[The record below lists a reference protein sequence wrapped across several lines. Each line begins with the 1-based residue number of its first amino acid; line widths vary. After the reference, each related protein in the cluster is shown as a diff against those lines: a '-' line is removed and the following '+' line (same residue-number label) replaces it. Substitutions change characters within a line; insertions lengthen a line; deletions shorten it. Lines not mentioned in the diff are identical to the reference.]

1 MLAPRVRRRDAA
13 TQQGDALEGAT
24 LREGY
29 ICGRTAIPPN
39 ARNTQNI
46 AAEYLLS
53 KTTSI
58 RVGRYGHLRRSI
70 RTSASVDTDVCAG
83 RCGRLRRSIRT
94 SASVDADIC
103 VGRRG
108 CSTTNINIR
117 NETSFYHTKLSS
129 AQPLLSANLQRR
141 IHRRVAVGHEAQ
153 HQLAEPAALE
163 PERTRLRRQG
173 HHRSLYAA
181 HSKN

>member
-1 MLAPRVRRRDAA
+1 M
-13 TQQGDALEGAT
+13 GS
-24 LREGY
+24 LRPY
-29 ICGRTAIPPN
+29 IDTIQKVSSK
-39 ARNTQNI
+39 QND
-46 AAEYLLS
+46 E
-53 KTTSI
+53 
-58 RVGRYGHLRRSI
+58 HPRRSI
-70 RTSASVDTDVCAG
+70 RASASVDTDICVG

-163 PERTRLRRQG
+163 PERTRLRWQG

>member
-1 MLAPRVRRRDAA
+1 M
-13 TQQGDALEGAT
+13 GN
-24 LREGY
+24 LRPY
-29 ICGRTAIPPN
+29 IDTIQKVSSK
-39 ARNTQNI
+39 QND
-46 AAEYLLS
+46 E
-53 KTTSI
+53 
-58 RVGRYGHLRRSI
+58 HLRRSI
-70 RTSASVDTDVCAG
+70 RASASVDTDVCAG

-117 NETSFYHTKLSS
+117 NETSFYHTKLSP

-163 PERTRLRRQG
+163 PPDFVIVSPKNLRQRVLLFSDALPSALFG
-173 HHRSLYAA
+173 CKPPCSEVA
-181 HSKN
+181 

>member
-1 MLAPRVRRRDAA
+1 M
-13 TQQGDALEGAT
+13 GS
-24 LREGY
+24 LRPY
-29 ICGRTAIPPN
+29 IDTIQKVSSK
-39 ARNTQNI
+39 QND
-46 AAEYLLS
+46 E
-53 KTTSI
+53 
-58 RVGRYGHLRRSI
+58 HPHRSI
-70 RTSASVDTDVCAG
+70 RASAPVDADVCAG

-117 NETSFYHTKLSS
+117 NETSFYHTKLSP
-129 AQPLLSANLQRR
+129 ALPLLSANLQLR

-163 PERTRLRRQG
+163 PERARLRRQG

-181 HSKN
+181 HSEN

>member
-58 RVGRYGHLRRSI
+58 RVDRYGHPRRSI
-70 RTSASVDTDVCAG
+70 RTSASVDTD
-83 RCGRLRRSIRT
+83 
-94 SASVDADIC
+94 IC

-108 CSTTNINIR
+108 CLKTNINIR
-117 NETSFYHTKLSS
+117 NETSSYHTKLSP
-129 AQPLLSANLQRR
+129 ALPLLSANLQRR

-163 PERTRLRRQG
+163 PERARLRWQG

>member
-58 RVGRYGHLRRSI
+58 RVGRYGRPRRSI
-70 RTSASVDTDVCAG
+70 RASASVDTDICVG
-83 RCGRLRRSIRT
+83 RYGRLRRSIRT
-94 SASVDADIC
+94 SASVDAD
-103 VGRRG
+103 
-108 CSTTNINIR
+108 
-117 NETSFYHTKLSS
+117 
-129 AQPLLSANLQRR
+129 AQQ
-141 IHRRVAVGHEAQ
+141 Q
-153 HQLAEPAALE
+153 
-163 PERTRLRRQG
+163 T
-173 HHRSLYAA
+173 
-181 HSKN
+181 

>member
-1 MLAPRVRRRDAA
+1 MCSHPEFDDEMLPLSK
-13 TQQGDALEGAT
+13 GDALEGAT
-24 LREGY
+24 LREGD

-46 AAEYLLS
+46 AAEYILS

-70 RTSASVDTDVCAG
+70 RTSASVD
-83 RCGRLRRSIRT
+83 
-94 SASVDADIC
+94 ADIC

-108 CSTTNINIR
+108 CLTTNINIR
-117 NETSFYHTKLSS
+117 NETSSYHTKLSP
-129 AQPLLSANLQRR
+129 ALPLLSANLQRR

-181 HSKN
+181 HSEN

>member
-1 MLAPRVRRRDAA
+1 M
-13 TQQGDALEGAT
+13 GS
-24 LREGY
+24 LRPY
-29 ICGRTAIPPN
+29 IDTIQKVSSK
-39 ARNTQNI
+39 QND
-46 AAEYLLS
+46 E
-53 KTTSI
+53 
-58 RVGRYGHLRRSI
+58 HPRRSI
-70 RTSASVDTDVCAG
+70 RTSASVDT
-83 RCGRLRRSIRT
+83 
-94 SASVDADIC
+94 DIC

-117 NETSFYHTKLSS
+117 NETSSYHTKLSP

-163 PERTRLRRQG
+163 PERARLRRQG

-181 HSKN
+181 HSEDGRNNHSRLADVLEH

>member
-24 LREGY
+24 LREGD

-46 AAEYLLS
+46 AAEYILN
-53 KTTSI
+53 KTTS
-58 RVGRYGHLRRSI
+58 
-70 RTSASVDTDVCAG
+70 
-83 RCGRLRRSIRT
+83 
-94 SASVDADIC
+94 IC

-117 NETSFYHTKLSS
+117 NETSFYHTKLSP
-129 AQPLLSANLQRR
+129 AQPLLSANLQRQ
-141 IHRRVAVGHEAQ
+141 IHRRVAVGHETQ
-153 HQLAEPAALE
+153 HQLA
-163 PERTRLRRQG
+163 
-173 HHRSLYAA
+173 
-181 HSKN
+181 